1 MLYLQGEHGKDGSQD
16 LYNHPAGIH
25 EDSGVKGGNTVEKEK
40 DDDDQPGPKKRSREH
55 SNLTSLLPT
64 SSVNTENKNDNV
76 DGINSTDLNSKV
88 NV

>member
-25 EDSGVKGGNTVEKEK
+25 EDSGVKGGNTVEIEK
-40 DDDDQPGPKKRSREH
+40 DDDVQPSTKKRSREH

-64 SSVNTENKNDNV
+64 SSVNTEDKNDNV
-76 DGINSTDLNSKV
+76 DRINSTDLNSKV